1 MSSDSEAWDRF
12 TLICKPEQSGKT
24 FIMIKKINEEI
35 HISSPGL
42 TVINLIFCDNNLLL
56 TKQTSNR
63 LGKDILLPGTQEKYV
78 EFSSRKDGKALGDV
92 DTVIGKI
99 TNGTQNVV
107 CCTNS
112 TRVRNTPEIINRLNS
127 SPFTKGKLVFKLWLD
142 EADKFSNYI
151 SNTFLPLAEEHENVH
166 CFCLTA
172 TPGPLFQQ
180 FGSMNVEPLMLT
192 TSPNYHGWEDNK
204 RVLIENELGST
215 EGFVSQIMEMIREKG
230 ESLVGTKWFVPA
242 DHKKISHRA
251 VRDIMV
257 GRGFAVFTVNGDGIE
272 LVLPGSPNN
281 PIGPLPKK
289 GELNKQLIK
298 LAEEYCWFNEPIA
311 ITGNICV
318 SRGISIMSPEFMF
331 DFGILS
337 SCGDPSAAS
346 QNAGRLKG
354 NIKGWAGYKPPV
366 VYTTPQFDHVVT
378 EQENLSRRLAGLA
391 FEKESDKPSSISS
404 EELEGI
410 GLAQKR
416 QPRRRDPYPAQWHIM
431 KDDDTAI
438 QWVKENFK
446 ESADADKSKPKQ
458 MRKWKSE
465 LKTGPKKLYSEQH
478 YISHFEKGLGLGLCK
493 YNRDSPWSCW
503 IKKEKLDD
511 GRMIVYWNIFAGEQ
525 HKR

>member
-63 LGKDILLPGTQEKYV
+63 LGKDIVLPGTQEKYA

-99 TNGTQNVV
+99 TNGIQNIV

-112 TRVRNTPEIINRLNS
+112 TRVRNTPEIIDALNS

-151 SNTFLPLAEEHENVH
+151 SNTFLPLAEKHENVH

-180 FGSMNVEPLMLT
+180 FGSMNVEPLMVT

-204 RVLIENELGST
+204 RVLIENELGTT
-215 EGFVSQIMEMIREKG
+215 EGFVTQIMEMIREKG
-230 ESLVGTKWFVPA
+230 ESLDGTKWFVPA
-242 DHKKISHRA
+242 DHKKTSHRA
-251 VRDIMV
+251 VRDILK

-272 LVLPGSPNN
+272 LVLPGRDD

-289 GELNKQLIK
+289 DELNKQLINLK
-298 LAEEYCWFNEPIA
+298 KEHCLLNEPIA

-337 SCGDPSAAS
+337 SCADPSAAS

-354 NIKGWAGYKPPV
+354 NIKGWVGYKPPV

-378 EQENLSRRLAGLA
+378 EQENLSRKLAGLA

-404 EELEGI
+404 EELEEI
-410 GLAQKR
+410 GLTQKR
-416 QPRRRDPYPAQWHIM
+416 QTRRRDPYPVETMFFA
-431 KDDDTAI
+431 DDDMAI
-438 QWVKENFK
+438 KWVEKTFR
-446 ESADADKSKPKQ
+446 ESEKAGEKAPKH
-458 MRKWKSE
+458 MRKWRANLKS
-465 LKTGPKKLYSEQH
+465 GPKSQHSEKY
-478 YISHFEKGLGLGLCK
+478 YISQFEKGSGMGLGK
-493 YNRDSPWSCW
+493 RVW
-503 IKKEKLDD
+503 IKKEKLKD